1 MTKRYKDASKIVD
14 EMETSELP
22 TFSQIATYNDLAETK
37 RKASWMRRYA
47 EAIRVE
53 KTGREVHS
61 KRFFLK
67 VDSGHKIRIK
77 VLAKKMIEAFE
88 ILDALQ
94 ARVFDLQYAQ
104 DPAYDWIKEFQKG
117 RESRNVDDEESDS
130 VSLSTVLDRS
140 KDKAGQAIVIP
151 AEETDDDDPI
161 ELFMRAE
168 KRAYLRKYDFLRGSR
183 ERWIQHTLSEEDCT
197 DPHYLR
203 RVNIQ
208 LDTLLQYTRRIILND
223 PVLLLKAEGKVS
235 LNDMFLD
242 PNFSAEDFKRL
253 EEGQGLLR
261 SSGMIWWKDATLE
274 AIAMWPEAGKKSTA
288 ANLGDLKDRF
298 KILDGWVFKSR
309 HTREMSN
316 EAWWYLLDALHP
328 PSNIENRFMHLC
340 NDFNDLQTFLSFGA
354 LGMYP
359 APSFCEKQGVESYR
373 AHLSMCGV
381 VVGDCVNGVSPTF
394 PGPLPTT
401 KPASRRDLI
410 TWGEVNCR
418 VYMFGAVRDDADTFT
433 RAFLKQLRLRPD
445 RFLVLTRS
453 ESDPGQQL
461 EQFGGAA
468 DEIFYQLRMRT
479 FEAPMA
485 AIHNP
490 PAGHGPWNVIRS
502 GRDVLY
508 GSGDPVQPGDKN
520 LPGMKGY
527 LTELTTPKNEG
538 WLFWLKKDRFKVKY
552 FVILSAKPQGV
563 VKDLVRDVAWAALC
577 AAGFGRGTYTARKY
591 IRAADALGRQRTS
604 ELLSWMPPSVLSYE
618 FQSIEERLKKEG
630 LEWFLDFSEQM
641 GVDV

>member
-1 MTKRYKDASKIVD
+1 M
-14 EMETSELP
+14 
-22 TFSQIATYNDLAETK
+22 
-37 RKASWMRRYA
+37 
-47 EAIRVE
+47 
-53 KTGREVHS
+53 
-61 KRFFLK
+61 
-67 VDSGHKIRIK
+67 
-77 VLAKKMIEAFE
+77 
-88 ILDALQ
+88 
-94 ARVFDLQYAQ
+94 
-104 DPAYDWIKEFQKG
+104 
-117 RESRNVDDEESDS
+117 
-130 VSLSTVLDRS
+130 
-140 KDKAGQAIVIP
+140 
-151 AEETDDDDPI
+151 
-161 ELFMRAE
+161 
-168 KRAYLRKYDFLRGSR
+168 
-183 ERWIQHTLSEEDCT
+183 
-197 DPHYLR
+197 
-203 RVNIQ
+203 NIQ

-288 ANLGDLKDRF
+288 ANLGDLSKSIISSLPCRIPHHAFLCDSEDRF

-316 EAWWYLLDALHP
+316 EAWWVRDGPNAIIGMSRLTVIHGQYLLDALHP

-381 VVGDCVNGVSPTF
+381 VVGDCVNRVSPTF

-508 GSGDPVQPGDKN
+508 GSGDPVQLGDKN

-618 FQSIEERLKKEG
+618 FQSIDERLKKEG